1 MRFAR
6 ASGVLLHPTSLPGP
20 HGSGD
25 LGASAYHFVDWLV
38 TAGQRCWQVLP
49 LGHPGEGSSPYMS
62 DSAFAGNPLLVD
74 LHELHARGWLA
85 HDDLVPDPGFE
96 IGRIRFE
103 RVVSWRRERLDR
115 AARAFD
121 ALASSEERAQF
132 DAFRSQH
139 AHWLEDYTLFKAL
152 EDEQS
157 GKPWCDWP
165 TGLARRE
172 SSALESARDRL
183 ARPMRHAAFMQWC
196 FFRQWQ
202 ALRRYANDRG
212 ISIIGDAPIFVAWQ
226 SADVWAQPALFELDA
241 EGRPEAVAG
250 VPPDYFSATGQRWGN
265 PLYRWSAHAQHGF
278 RWWIERVRSA
288 FELVDILRIDH
299 FRGFAAFWR
308 IPVHEATALN
318 GQWVLGPGAALF
330 EALARELGPLPIIA
344 EDLGTLTPDVVSLR
358 HRFDLPGMRVLQ
370 FAWNGD
376 AGNAYLPHN
385 HERDSV
391 VYTGTHDNDTAVGW
405 WTSIE
410 EGVRRQVCDY
420 LGIDGR
426 EIHWALIRAACA
438 SVADT
443 AIYPLQDILGLDG
456 RHRMNVP
463 GQPNGCWGWRFHWG
477 QFGPE
482 PARRLA
488 SLCRLY
494 GRGAGGKTP

>member
-1 MRFAR
+1 MRFPR

-38 TAGQRCWQVLP
+38 TASQRCWQMLP
-49 LGHPGEGSSPYMS
+49 LGPTGDGHSPYMS

-74 LHELHARGWLA
+74 LHELHARGWLS
-85 HDDLVPDPGFE
+85 HDDLVPDVAFE
-96 IGRIRFE
+96 AHRVRFE
-103 RVVSWRRERLDR
+103 VVIPWRLARLAR
-115 AARAFD
+115 AASAFE
-121 ALASSEERAQF
+121 SSATLEEHAQLET
-132 DAFRSQH
+132 FRQLH
-139 AHWLEDYTLFKAL
+139 AHWLDDYALFKAL
-152 EDEQS
+152 EAEHP
-157 GKPWCDWP
+157 GKRWCDWP
-165 TGLARRE
+165 AALARRE
-172 SSALESARDRL
+172 PAALALARERL
-183 ARPMRHAAFMQWC
+183 ATPIRQVVFVQWC

-202 ALRRYANDRG
+202 TLRRYANERG
-212 ISIIGDAPIFVAWQ
+212 IQIIGDAPIFVAWQ
-226 SADVWAQPALFELDA
+226 SADVWAHPALFELDA
-241 EGRPEAVAG
+241 DGRPEAVAG

-265 PLYRWSAHAQHGF
+265 PLYRWSAHAQQGF
-278 RWWIERVRSA
+278 AWWIARIRRA

-299 FRGFAAFWR
+299 FRGFAAYWR

-330 EALARELGPLPIIA
+330 EALAQALGPLPIIA

-370 FAWNGD
+370 FAWSGD
-376 AGNAYLPHN
+376 SANAYLPHN
-385 HERDSV
+385 HERDTV

-405 WTSIE
+405 WTSVDAA
-410 EGVRRQVCDY
+410 VRRQVCDY
-420 LGIDGR
+420 FGIDGH

-443 AIYPLQDILGLDG
+443 AIHPLQDILGLDG

-463 GQPNGCWGWRFHWG
+463 GAPAGCWAWRFDWG

-482 PARRLA
+482 PAQRLA
-488 SLCRLY
+488 AWCRLY
-494 GRGAGGKTP
+494 GRHSGGTMR